1 MRIDGRGSKCCPGL
15 AATRCLSSHVAPTK
29 NLHPSAEPR
38 SSRCPAHSLRR
49 STTTRCL
56 RYPSPTKRIDSVQFE
71 RLPEQVA
78 GGMRFTNL
86 FTNLRTPQTLL
97 GNKFLYSMFLLRL
110 PVSAELLFSTE
121 SILFVGDIND
131 ELPDAPWHLQDGP
144 PDVDQPWNWH
154 EEIDPSDVDQ
164 PLDSES
170 QPVGAAFQPF
180 GPDTELVWPPQLT
193 VWPTHWKQLTY
204 RQRVEIKTLRDTAN
218 WKLSAIASAYNT
230 TKATVSRTCKRPAT
244 PIKRGCPKRV
254 IDTPIR
260 KLLAARS
267 ALNADHR
274 RMPFS
279 KIARLEGVDASD
291 MTLRSAFALEGIF
304 RRTARKKP
312 YLDTTQKA
320 NRLIFAIA
328 YADWTVRCFRVFACA
343 HVHVS
348 TR

>member
-1 MRIDGRGSKCCPGL
+1 MDENRRARLEVLSRARSNAMFELARGTYEELTSQRGTALFAMSSTLTEEEHNNALFALSL
-15 AATRCLSSHVAPTK
+15 ADKENRLR
-29 NLHPSAEPR
+29 AEEQLR
-38 SSRCPAHSLRR
+38 ADRKAEQEHAIEKLISEQRLRR
-49 STTTRCL
+49 AEVC
-56 RYPSPTKRIDSVQFE
+56 
-71 RLPEQVA
+71 EQVRKA
-78 GGMRFTNL
+78 HASGDL
-86 FTNLRTPQTLL
+86 FGESL
-97 GNKFLYSMFLLRL
+97 
-110 PVSAELLFSTE
+110 ELH
-121 SILFVGDIND
+121 GDIND

-328 YADWTVRCFRVFACA
+328 YADWTVRCFRVCACA